1 MVLYAVAA
9 KEVILCKSYKSKLV
23 KILRLFAVLEVI
35 SEKSRKCAP
44 VASKLKC
51 RRMADQMEPIDVEF
65 LTMVFLEI
73 TGQ

>member
-9 KEVILCKSYKSKLV
+9 KEVILCKSYKSLV